1 MNQIR
6 YKYVKRISIAIIA
19 VFIVGIFLIRSDSVV
34 INWAM
39 AITNPLVKAGDNL
52 YMSVKSVFTIKD
64 IVSENVIFSKENL
77 KLVSENVRLKEIEKE
92 NIALK
97 KQLGISA
104 EMERKTIRANVCGFD
119 PLNSDSFLTIN
130 KGSQDG
136 VQEGLPVLS
145 EDGVL
150 VGKINYVEKSFSRV
164 LLVFSSKSSIAAIT
178 QSSRVAGI
186 VQGDFGISLML
197 DMIPQFEEVEIGEM
211 IITSG
216 IGGIFP
222 KAIPIGNIA
231 GIDSSSSEVFKKA
244 EIDSLINPRRLE
256 NVIILLND

>member
-1 MNQIR
+1 MNKHLKKVGII
-6 YKYVKRISIAIIA
+6 VIA
-19 VFIVGIFLIRSDSVV
+19 VFALGIFLIKSDSVV

-39 AITNPLVKAGDNL
+39 AITNPLVRVGDNL
-52 YMSVKSVFTIKD
+52 CMSVKSVFTIKD

-77 KLVSENVRLKEIEKE
+77 KLVSENVHLKEMEKE

-104 EMERKTIRANVCGFD
+104 EIDKKTVRADVCGFD
-119 PLNSDSFLTIN
+119 PLNPDSFLTIN

-136 VQEGLPVLS
+136 IQEGLSVLS
-145 EDGVL
+145 EDGAL

-164 LLVFSSKSSIAAIT
+164 LLVFSSRSSIAAIT

-186 VQGDFGISLML
+186 VKGNFGISLTL
-197 DMIPQFEEVEIGEM
+197 DMISQFEEIKIGEM
-211 IITSG
+211 VITSG

-231 GIDSSSSEVFKKA
+231 RIDTSSSEVFKKA
-244 EIDSLINPRRLE
+244 EIGSLINPRQLE
-256 NVIILLND
+256 NVIVILND